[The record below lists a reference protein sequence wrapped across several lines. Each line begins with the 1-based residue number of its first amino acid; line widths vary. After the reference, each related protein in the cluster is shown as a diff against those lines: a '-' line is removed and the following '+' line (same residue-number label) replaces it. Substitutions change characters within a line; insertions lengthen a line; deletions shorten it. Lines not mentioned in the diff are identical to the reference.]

1 MNNLIRLNQAME
13 YIEANLTDEIDMKEV
28 ARIALCSEFHFS
40 KMFSYLADMQLS
52 EYVRKRKLTLAV
64 GDLKTTNLSILDIA
78 VKYNY
83 TSADAFSRAFKKMHG
98 ILPSEARSS
107 EMVIKSFPKLSF
119 EINITGGNEMEYR
132 IVEKDSFN
140 IVGLKKNVTINHNGV
155 NPEIAKMYQ
164 QLDLDTVVKL
174 KSMSDLEP
182 RGMISASTNFVDRHI
197 DGVGTLDHII
207 GVVTSGESDEFTTT
221 KVSSGTWAVFT
232 SCGPFPKT
240 LQQTWAKIYGQWF
253 PSSNYVPTGEAEI
266 TWHESPDTTRED
278 YKSEIWIQVELEE
291 ND

>member
-1 MNNLIRLNQAME
+1 
-13 YIEANLTDEIDMKEV
+13 
-28 ARIALCSEFHFS
+28 
-40 KMFSYLADMQLS
+40 
-52 EYVRKRKLTLAV
+52 
-64 GDLKTTNLSILDIA
+64 
-78 VKYNY
+78 
-83 TSADAFSRAFKKMHG
+83 
-98 ILPSEARSS
+98 
-107 EMVIKSFPKLSF
+107 
-119 EINITGGNEMEYR
+119 MEYR
-132 IVEKDSFN
+132 IVEKDSFKL
-140 IVGLKKNVTINHNGV
+140 VSLQQNVTINHNGV

-182 RGMISASTNFVDRHI
+182 HGMVSASTNFVDRHI

-207 GVVTSGESDEFTTT
+207 GVVTSRESSEFTTT

-253 PSSNYVPTGEAEI
+253 PSTNYVPTGEAKI

-278 YKSEIWIQVELEE
+278 YKSEIWIQVELEKIKWLWIRV
-291 ND
+291 